1 MSEGGPYGRPNTV
14 SARST
19 YASFVMEELFG
30 TTQTGSGREGSC
42 SDTSG
47 GIPSEFVPYAEQN
60 RPEVDI
66 STYASASEIENEL
79 PSKYGC

>member
-1 MSEGGPYGRPNTV
+1 MSEGGPYGGPNTV

-47 GIPSEFVPYAEQN
+47 GIPSEFVP
-60 RPEVDI
+60 
-66 STYASASEIENEL
+66 
-79 PSKYGC
+79 